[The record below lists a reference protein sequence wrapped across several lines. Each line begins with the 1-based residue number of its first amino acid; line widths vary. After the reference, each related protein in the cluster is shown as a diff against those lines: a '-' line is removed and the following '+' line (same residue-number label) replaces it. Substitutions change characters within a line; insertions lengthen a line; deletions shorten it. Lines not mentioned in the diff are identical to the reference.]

1 LFSIAQHEDLFP
13 PEVKTDLPELI
24 PLRRYLSGRAALL
37 DIFETVSRAHFLQNN
52 RGPVAQILLGLRCL
66 SQVQPRQQPS
76 DKRWVPRATTRR

>member
-37 DIFETVSRAHFLQNN
+37 DIFETVCRAHFLQN
-52 RGPVAQILLGLRCL
+52 A
-66 SQVQPRQQPS
+66 RQ
-76 DKRWVPRATTRR
+76 